1 MSDDASQTIDTI
13 IAELGGWRG
22 ETLARIR
29 GLVKHAEPAV
39 VEEIKWRKASNPLG
53 VPVWSRAGII
63 CTGEGYRDKVKLT
76 FAKGASLKDPDG
88 LFNAGLDGKVRRVI
102 DLYEDD
108 DIDEGAFTALIR
120 AAVEANTA

>member
-29 GLVKHAEPAV
+29 NLIKHAEPAV

-63 CTGEGYRDKVKLT
+63 CTGESYRDKVKLT

-102 DLYEDD
+102 DLFDGD
-108 DIDEGAFTALIR
+108 DIDEDAFTALIR

>member
-29 GLVKHAEPAV
+29 NLIKHAEPSV

-53 VPVWSRAGII
+53 VPVWSRSGII
-63 CTGEGYRDKVKLT
+63 CTGESYRDKVKLT

-102 DLYEDD
+102 DLFEGD
-108 DIDEGAFTALIR
+108 DIDEDAFTALIR